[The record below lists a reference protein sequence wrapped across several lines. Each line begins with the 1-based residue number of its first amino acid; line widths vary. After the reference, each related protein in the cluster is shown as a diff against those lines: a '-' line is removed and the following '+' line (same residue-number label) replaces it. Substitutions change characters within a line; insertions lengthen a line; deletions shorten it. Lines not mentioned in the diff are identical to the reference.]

1 MKIVDLNVLLYA
13 INRSAKH
20 HKKARTC
27 WEAALESD
35 EPVGLAWNVILG
47 FLRLTTRPS
56 IFPRPLEVGEA
67 CKWVER
73 WLALPN
79 VRIVQEADEHMRILR
94 GLLEETGAAGNLTS
108 DAHLA
113 ALAVSHGAALVSF
126 DNDFARFSRLQWINP
141 LTDQELSQ
149 DP

>member
-20 HKKARTC
+20 HARARLC

-35 EPVGLAWNVILG
+35 EPVGLAWVVILG

-56 IFPRPLEVGEA
+56 IFPRPLDTGQA
-67 CKWVER
+67 CDRVER
-73 WLALPN
+73 WFANPN
-79 VRIVQEADEHMRILR
+79 VRIVRETDEHRRHLR
-94 GLLEETGAAGNLTS
+94 RLLEETGTAGNLTT

-113 ALAVSHGAALVSF
+113 ALALSHGATLVSF
-126 DNDFARFSRLQWINP
+126 DNDFARFPRLRWINP
-141 LTDQELSQ
+141 LTDKDVS
-149 DP
+149 